1 MSFRVLGLD
10 PGQTT
15 GWFLCHGYEPVA
27 FGSVRDPGEII
38 AVAGNPDVVVFEDA
52 ADLERMVPLRLAFGG
67 VPWVG
72 VTPEQ
77 LQKRLFSRVLS
88 RKRVNGPLARREV
101 VRWAFGPG
109 ARDLDPH
116 AADAACLALWWLAGS
131 MPRGGAGEPDLGQ
144 FLRLWDQFAIETDDG
159 EESYQIVPPNT
170 ADPAA
175 GYVSWA
181 SPLVQALAGAR
192 PGEWVQVPAPA
203 GAWRCRLVQ
212 VVSREE

>member
-1 MSFRVLGLD
+1 MAFRVLGLD
-10 PGQTT
+10 PGRTT
-15 GWFLCHGYEPVA
+15 GYFLCHGYDPVVS
-27 FGSVRDPGEII
+27 GSVRDAAEIV
-38 AVAGNPDVVVFEDA
+38 AVVGSPDVIVYENA
-52 ADLERMVPLRLAFGG
+52 ADLELMAPLRLAFGG

-101 VRWAFGPG
+101 VRWAFG
-109 ARDLDPH
+109 ASNLDPH

-131 MPRGGAGEPDLGQ
+131 VPRGGSGEPNLGEY
-144 FLRLWDQFAIETDDG
+144 LRLWDQFVIESDEG
-159 EESYQIVPPNT
+159 EETYQIVPPNT

-181 SPLVQALAGAR
+181 SPLVRAVAAAR
-192 PGEWVQVPAPA
+192 PGEWVEVPAPA

-212 VVSREE
+212 IISRDE